1 MDSICV
7 GSITTATKYLKWST
21 PLSDVQNQALSRYR
35 DPTTWPASS
44 KITVYGISVLTTL
57 MAAYSISAY
66 VAGVDA
72 MAAEFQSE
80 SIIVLIGMPTFQTGF
95 AIGPMVLAPLS
106 EVHGRKP
113 VFLGTYALFNGGI
126 SVCGRP

>member
-1 MDSICV
+1 MHSLSMPV
-7 GSITTATKYLKWST
+7 GSTTTTMEYLTWST
-21 PLSDVQNQALSRYR
+21 PLSDEQHQALSHYR
-35 DPTTWPASS
+35 DPTTWPTSS
-44 KITVYGISVLTTL
+44 KVIVYGISVVTTL

-80 SIIVLIGMPTFQTGF
+80 SIAVLIGMPSFQTGF

-106 EVHGRKP
+106 EIHGRKP
-113 VFLGTYALFNGGI
+113 VFL
-126 SVCGRP
+126 